1 MAVNCWKNLII
12 RRTAV
17 VASAGRCAAAV
28 YKSTE
33 LVQPC
38 LDSEQTNETLASGW
52 KVELILEV
60 ASASVS

>member
-1 MAVNCWKNLII
+1 M
-12 RRTAV
+12 
-17 VASAGRCAAAV
+17 ASAGRCAAAV